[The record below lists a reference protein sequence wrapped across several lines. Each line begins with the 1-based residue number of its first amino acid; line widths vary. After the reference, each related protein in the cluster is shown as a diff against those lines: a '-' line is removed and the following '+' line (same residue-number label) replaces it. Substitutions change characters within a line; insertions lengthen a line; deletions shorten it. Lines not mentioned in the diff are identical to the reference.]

1 MQRVEYEQAY
11 PQIQWL
17 PRSRNW
23 WAWLKGTPAECVHLE
38 EDVKWMATLLPDTLY
53 LRGKKAERRETVRPE
68 VSLCRNCL
76 EDVARGEL
84 AAYGG
89 RVVAFEPDAAAF
101 TQYFF
106 VASNDFEAAGLTPET
121 GQAIEKRL
129 SDPAGACA
137 ECGMAAT
144 WLWFSKENVPSLDD
158 VERIHSGAGEALCAN
173 HGAARM
179 FAAFERMAEANVFY
193 MNLPYAE
200 SGAYVWI

>member
-1 MQRVEYEQAY
+1 MAYEQAY
-11 PQIQWL
+11 PRIQWL

-23 WAWLKGTPAECVHLE
+23 WAWLKGTPAECVHLG
-38 EDVKWMATLLPDTLY
+38 EDVTWMATLLPDTLY
-53 LRGKKAERRETVRPE
+53 LRGKKAQRRETVRPE

-76 EDVARGEL
+76 QDVARGEL

-121 GQAIEKRL
+121 AQAIETRL
-129 SDPAGACA
+129 SYPAGACA
-137 ECGMAAT
+137 ECGMAAS
-144 WLWFSKENVPSLDD
+144 WLWFSRVNVPSLDD
-158 VERIHSGAGEALCAN
+158 VERIRSAAGEALCAE

-193 MNLPYAE
+193 MNLPYGE